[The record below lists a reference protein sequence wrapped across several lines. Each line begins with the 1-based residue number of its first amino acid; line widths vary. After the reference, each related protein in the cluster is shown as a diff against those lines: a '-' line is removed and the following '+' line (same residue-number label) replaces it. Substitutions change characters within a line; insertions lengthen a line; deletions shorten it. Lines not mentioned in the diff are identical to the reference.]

1 MIISKWRIAA
11 AVKRFPFLLTISHRL
26 IRLTRPRF
34 TAGAVGVLFNSLG
47 EVLLVE
53 HVYHTAPQ
61 WGLPGGYVDRGEDPQ
76 QTVVREMREELQ
88 LEVEIVRALVI
99 ERAPYAAHLDI
110 AYLCQSN
117 ETVGKLCDELLEYRW
132 VSPDQLPPLRA
143 FHRRAVSQ
151 ALALMDRSLWQPV

>member
-11 AVKRFPFLLTISHRL
+11 AVKRFPLLLTTTHRL

-34 TAGAVGVLFNSLG
+34 TAGAVGVLFNPLG

-61 WGLPGGYVDRGEDPQ
+61 WGLPGGYVDRGEDPT
-76 QTVVREMREELQ
+76 QTVVREMREELE
-88 LEVEIVRALVI
+88 LGVEIVQALVI
-99 ERAPYAAHLDI
+99 ERAAVGAHLDI
-110 AYLCQSN
+110 AYLCQSDQS
-117 ETVGKLCDELLEYRW
+117 VGRLSSELLEYRW

-151 ALALMDRSLWQPV
+151 ALALMDRSL

>member
-11 AVKRFPFLLTISHRL
+11 AVKRFPFLLTTTHRL

-34 TAGAVGVLFNSLG
+34 TAGAVGVLFNTLG

-76 QTVVREMREELQ
+76 QTVVREMREELE
-88 LEVEIVRALVI
+88 LGVEIIRALVI
-99 ERAPYAAHLDI
+99 ERSAFGAHLDI
-110 AYLCQSN
+110 AYLCQSDQL
-117 ETVGKLCDELLEYRW
+117 VGRLSSELLEYRW
-132 VSPDQLPPLRA
+132 VQPDQLPPLRA

-151 ALALMDRSLWQPV
+151 ALALMDRSL

>member
-11 AVKRFPFLLTISHRL
+11 AVKRFPRLLVILHRL
-26 IRLTRPRF
+26 VRITRPRF
-34 TAGAVGVLFNSLG
+34 TAGAVGVLFNPLG

-76 QTVVREMREELQ
+76 QTVVREMREELE
-88 LEVEIVRALVI
+88 LAVEVVRALLI
-99 ERAPYAAHLDI
+99 ERADYGAHLDV
-110 AYLCQSN
+110 AYLCHSDQ
-117 ETVGKLCDELLEYRW
+117 TVGQLSNELLEYRW
-132 VSPDQLPPLRA
+132 VAPDQLPPLRA

-151 ALALMDRSLWQPV
+151 ALAFMDKSL